1 MVIVIVV
8 VIMTMTMYM
17 FVLLWLCR
25 GWCYH
30 CCCIILCC
38 IYGVGGIGYVV
49 GYDGDGG
56 GVACVSMNS
65 YLYVDGDVVFDVYG
79 VCGVDVVV
87 FHVGVVYIVISIY
100 YDVISV

>member
-1 MVIVIVV
+1 
-8 VIMTMTMYM
+8 
-17 FVLLWLCR
+17 
-25 GWCYH
+25 
-30 CCCIILCC
+30 
-38 IYGVGGIGYVV
+38 
-49 GYDGDGG
+49 
-56 GVACVSMNS
+56 MNS